1 MKSIRNTSKQQSFKC
16 TMKSLLDDDFDDSY
30 EKPCE
35 MCFGNDTLE
44 IDEDLILED
53 APKEFSEESDMIDV
67 KSSLSKLFK
76 VFHEI
81 CLINPLTTEEEFCA
95 ITIEDFDY
103 SISNMNLPDCFVKAI
118 FGLVSGKIKKRK
130 PKEIVFENVPLIDND
145 YYINSSVLRT
155 RKQTLQ
161 ICREHK
167 NVLYLRDSS
176 GKLTRINAKK
186 FYNKTYRKSTFKF
199 TDQAFLNR
207 DISWYMLKALV
218 DELKE
223 PMPKNAAGMVFNGNT
238 KTWRWNVSNDV
249 FLKVLGTFTY
259 KNSKISFI
267 NLFFNKLSREPY
279 KIIDGKYVKYCET
292 NGGYSIQYTILNG
305 RSKGKTCLNIFSK
318 ASIEDV
324 CKRVCGS
331 SL

>member
-1 MKSIRNTSKQQSFKC
+1 
-16 TMKSLLDDDFDDSY
+16 MKSLLDDDFDDC
-30 EKPCE
+30 CE
-35 MCFGNDTLE
+35 NCLENDALAINEDEPLE
-44 IDEDLILED
+44 ILDDTPID
-53 APKEFSEESDMIDV
+53 SSGTSDMIDV

-81 CLINPLTTEEEFCA
+81 GLINPLVTEEEFCA
-95 ITIEDFDY
+95 ITIEDFEY
-103 SISNMNLPDCFVKAI
+103 CTSNFNLPDCFTKAL

-207 DISWYMLKALV
+207 DVSWYMLKALV

-223 PMPKNAAGMVFNGNT
+223 PMPKNASGMVFDGDT

-267 NLFFNKLSREPY
+267 NLFFNRLSKEPY

-292 NGGYSIQYTILNG
+292 NGGYSLQYSIVSG
-305 RSKGKTCLNIFSK
+305 RSKGKECLGVFSK
-318 ASIEDV
+318 GSVENIYKEIV
-324 CKRVCGS
+324 RV
-331 SL
+331 L